1 MIIDVT
7 IARIV
12 SGYFPTF
19 AQLFPKPGN
28 SAAQSFFEA
37 DLRLPTE
44 NPARLGDIRL
54 AHLRIILGAQIF
66 VHHTGCVAGE
76 CVDQFGKR
84 LDRELAGI
92 PDIDRLDLIGEE
104 QAIDP
109 FNQIIDILKRTGL

>member
-1 MIIDVT
+1 MT

-12 SGYFPTF
+12 SGYLSTF

-28 SAAQSFFEA
+28 GAAQSFFKA

-44 NPARLGDIRL
+44 NPARLGNIRL

-66 VHHTGCVAGE
+66 VHYTSGVAGE
-76 CVDQFGKR
+76 RIDQFGKR
-84 LDRELAGI
+84 LDRKLAWI
-92 PDIDRLDLIGEE
+92 PDIDWLDLIKKE

-109 FNQIIDILKRTGL
+109 FDQIIDILKRAGL